1 MKFLAQVRSALKKVD
16 PSGIRALA
24 AKKCR
29 ILLIAGSPA
38 SYAAVEDFLAPAG
51 LSRVKRLEAAET
63 LVRACDPDAEGKFH
77 FIFAELGTAAP
88 EDWIAGEDL
97 FYFDVRRLPSFVE
110 QFVAA
115 RPEEALAL
123 ARLLE
128 PVRHEYTRQTIHQV
142 SRENALFSIVT
153 SLPNIVPGIAQLPW
167 IVGEFASDTAVLTAN
182 QIRMAF
188 LLAAASDRQVGFREQ
203 QREIGSI
210 VAGAWGWRA
219 GARQLVSKIPFGGG
233 IIPKAAVAYA
243 GTWVVGAALD
253 RLYRFGYGLS
263 REERDKAYEEA
274 YARGRQV
281 ASNLVRMVKAG

>member
-1 MKFLAQVRSALKKVD
+1 MNFLSQVRSALKKVD
-16 PSGIRALA
+16 PSSIRALA
-24 AKKCR
+24 AKRYR
-29 ILLIAGSPA
+29 ILVVAGSSS
-38 SYAAVEDFLAPAG
+38 SYAAVEDFLTPAG
-51 LSRVKRLEAAET
+51 LSRQKRLEAAET

-77 FIFAELGTAAP
+77 FIFAERGTAAP
-88 EDWIAGEDL
+88 EGWIPGEDL
-97 FYFDVRRLPSFVE
+97 FFFDVRRLPEFVG

-115 RPEEALAL
+115 RPEESLAL

-128 PVRHEYTRQTIHQV
+128 PVRHEYARQTIHQV
-142 SRENALFSIVT
+142 ARENALFSILT
-153 SLPNIVPGIAQLPW
+153 SLPNVVPGLAQIPW
-167 IVGEFASDTAVLTAN
+167 LLGEFASDTAVLTAN

-188 LLAAASDRQVGFREQ
+188 LLAAASDREVGFSEQ
-203 QREIGSI
+203 RREIGSI

-243 GTWVVGAALD
+243 GTYVVGLALD
-253 RLYRFGYGLS
+253 RLYRLGYGLS
-263 REERDKAYEEA
+263 REEREKAYEEA

>member
-16 PSGIRALA
+16 PSSIRALA
-24 AKKCR
+24 AKRYR
-29 ILLIAGSPA
+29 ILLIASSSA
-38 SYAAVEDFLAPAG
+38 SYAAVEDFLTPAG
-51 LSRVKRLEAAET
+51 LSRPKRLEAAET

-77 FIFAELGTAAP
+77 FIFAEHGTAAP
-88 EDWIAGEDL
+88 DGWIPGEDL
-97 FYFDVRRLPSFVE
+97 FYFDTGRLPAFVE
-110 QFVAA
+110 RFVTA
-115 RPEEALAL
+115 RPEESLAL

-128 PVRHEYTRQTIHQV
+128 PVRHEYARQTIHQV
-142 SRENALFSIVT
+142 ARENALFSILT
-153 SLPNIVPGIAQLPW
+153 SLPNVVPGLAQIPW
-167 IVGEFASDTAVLTAN
+167 LFGEFASDTAVLTAN

-188 LLAAASDRQVGFREQ
+188 LLAAASDREVGFGEQ
-203 QREIGSI
+203 RREIGSI

-243 GTWVVGAALD
+243 GTYVVGIALD

-263 REERDKAYEEA
+263 REEREKAYEEA